1 MRMRQNCT
9 GYVSE
14 MITFGDVGEILTF
27 RDDTVGFSGLTY
39 AAPFTIN
46 NLMTLS

>member
-9 GYVSE
+9 EYDSD
-14 MITFGDVGEILTF
+14 MLTF
-27 RDDTVGFSGLTY
+27 RDETVGFSGLTY
-39 AAPFTIN
+39 TAPFTIS